1 MRPRVLRGPEKALFG
16 ISDASREKM
25 SGLYN
30 PLIMEGKSTSTLLLR
45 SQKESLLVEIWG
57 KSHMELRADT
67 QFVRFW
73 FTSGEYLLTLN
84 NI

>member
-1 MRPRVLRGPEKALFG
+1 VLCGPEEALFG

-25 SGLYN
+25 SGHHN
-30 PLIMEGKSTSTLLLR
+30 PLIMDGKLTPAFFPWSL
-45 SQKESLLVEIWG
+45 KESVQFEIWG

-73 FTSGEYLLTLN
+73 FTRGEYLLTLN